1 MAIVNKPGK
10 EGTITL
16 YDIPDAELQKYAIPA
31 DKAAQMFPK
40 KSNPTKDDALS
51 MTGPSSESDVQ
62 AYGGHHNI
70 CWYYCCDHHGCG
82 WCWYYC

>member
-1 MAIVNKPGK
+1 MAIVSQSAK

-16 YDIPDAELQKYAIPA
+16 YDIPDAELRKYLIPT

-40 KSNPTKDDALS
+40 KDKPTRADAAGVAS
-51 MTGPSSESDVQ
+51 ASSEGDVQ
-62 AYGGHHNI
+62 AYGSYHSI
-70 CWYYCCDHHGCG
+70 CYYWCCDHHGCG